1 MNEPRCGFQLDAF
14 GTPCDEPA
22 TRFFALGNVI
32 TVLAYCDRH
41 GTHRSIYDT
50 NLLHEITHGEW
61 IAWTVMKE

>member
-1 MNEPRCGFQLDAF
+1 MR
-14 GTPCDEPA
+14 DEPA